1 MICDL
6 ERRQII
12 DILPDPEA
20 TSVEAW
26 LKAHPDIKIIPRDN
40 GGGYGHAVTGALAGA
55 RQVAGCRSGAEL
67 WRRLQVRGFRG
78 SSRVV
83 AEWTTRRRRNDATP
97 GSIPRKCPS
106 ARVITRFVTMARD
119 QLSRSDAILVAKIEA
134 TVPAL
139 SVVRDLVDRF
149 HKMIQRRR
157 SEELP
162 AWLEQARSTT
172 LASFV
177 NGLNADHEAVV
188 AAIVEPWSNG
198 QIEGQI
204 TKLKLMKR
212 QMYGRAKLN
221 LLKARLIH
229 PSIHTLHQM

>member
-1 MICDL
+1 
-6 ERRQII
+6 
-12 DILPDPEA
+12 
-20 TSVEAW
+20 
-26 LKAHPDIKIIPRDN
+26 
-40 GGGYGHAVTGALAGA
+40 
-55 RQVAGCRSGAEL
+55 
-67 WRRLQVRGFRG
+67 
-78 SSRVV
+78 
-83 AEWTTRRRRNDATP
+83 
-97 GSIPRKCPS
+97 
-106 ARVITRFVTMARD
+106 
-119 QLSRSDAILVAKIEA
+119 
-134 TVPAL
+134 
-139 SVVRDLVDRF
+139 
-149 HKMIQRRR
+149 MIQRRR